1 MAALVAPPK
10 YEDERKPVSPSS
22 TSTRQGHS
30 FGSNEPS
37 VSSKTHEVSQSASTM
52 SVESSAI
59 SPQQQKQ
66 QSVTVEPQKEEPR
79 KIGRWYIGE
88 TLGKG
93 GYSWYVLLFDFC
105 IYCCGYGI
113 NWLVNKLVNEW
124 FCVF

>member
-1 MAALVAPPK
+1 MAALIAPPK

-22 TSTRQGHS
+22 TSTRNTNS
-30 FGSNEPS
+30 FGTDEPS

-59 SPQQQKQ
+59 PPQA
-66 QSVTVEPQKEEPR
+66 VGVDTQKEEPR

-93 GYSWYVLLFDFC
+93 GYSWWVF
-105 IYCCGYGI
+105 IY
-113 NWLVNKLVNEW
+113 
-124 FCVF
+124 